1 LRKKRY
7 ERKERKM
14 KMKKVFAV
22 VLAGAMAASLAAC
35 GSSSSSDSSAASGSA
50 GSGDSSASGVATAA
64 STGDLAS
71 ADADLDYTAY
81 DLSGKTIGYVTINS
95 SAPWGG
101 RIGTEFAKYA
111 EEVGAKV
118 NSLDAQTDADKVTE
132 YAQQCIDQGVDAL
145 VIFGGDINANV
156 DIAKSAQEAGIPVF
170 MAALD
175 VADGGQQYV
184 AAVVGPD
191 QKQMCADIAEYVVEQ
206 NGTDTDYTVA
216 QISGVPF
223 LEDYIQ
229 REAGFQGYMADY
241 SNYTL
246 LESQYAYSSRDDAK
260 GFMQDILNSNPETN
274 IVMGYDDDLT
284 MGAVQAID
292 EAGKTGEIKVYSLT
306 GQKDAIQAV
315 IDGKME
321 LTVMNRA
328 DNIAKGLVS
337 TIGEYYNND
346 GTLSAYYYR
355 TPLTYITSENAA
367 DYLDQA
373 EF

>member
-1 LRKKRY
+1 MK
-7 ERKERKM
+7 
-14 KMKKVFAV
+14 KMKKVLTVA
-22 VLAGAMAASLAAC
+22 LAGAMAASLAAC
-35 GSSSSSDSSAASGSA
+35 GSSGSDDSSAASGSA
-50 GSGDSSASGVATAA
+50 ASSDTASASGAAVAA

-71 ADADLDYTAY
+71 ADADLNYSGY

-101 RIGTEFAKYA
+101 LIGTKFEEYA
-111 EEVGAKV
+111 TEVGAKV
-118 NSLDAQTDADKVTE
+118 NSLDAQTDVDKVTE
-132 YAQQCIDQGVDAL
+132 YSQQMIDSGVDAL
-145 VIFGGDINANV
+145 VIFGGDISANV
-156 DIAKSAQEAGIPVF
+156 DIAKSAQDAGIPVF

-191 QKQMCADIAEYVVEQ
+191 QYQMCADIAKYVVEQ
-206 NGTDTDYTVA
+206 NGEDTDYTVA
-216 QISGVPF
+216 QIDGVPF

-229 REAGFQGYMADY
+229 RTNGFNDY
-241 SNYTL
+241 IKDFSNYTM
-246 LESQYAYSSRDDAK
+246 LEPQYAYSSRDDAK
-260 GFMQDILNSNPETN
+260 GFMQDILNSNPETS
-274 IVMGYDDDLT
+274 IVIGYDDDLT
-284 MGAVQAID
+284 MGAVQAIE

-328 DNIAKGLVS
+328 DNISKGLVS
-337 TIGEYYNND
+337 AIGTYFDNGGSLD
-346 GTLSAYYYR
+346 AYYYR
-355 TPLTYITSENAA
+355 TPLTYITKDNAEE
-367 DYLDQA
+367 YLDQA

>member
-1 LRKKRY
+1 
-7 ERKERKM
+7 M

>member
-1 LRKKRY
+1 MK
-7 ERKERKM
+7 
-14 KMKKVFAV
+14 KMKKVLTVA
-22 VLAGAMAASLAAC
+22 LAGAMAASLAAC
-35 GSSSSSDSSAASGSA
+35 GSSGSDDSSAASGSA
-50 GSGDSSASGVATAA
+50 ASTETTSESGAADAAVA

-71 ADADLDYTAY
+71 ADAELDYSGC

-145 VIFGGDINANV
+145 VIFGGDISANV
-156 DIAKSAQEAGIPVF
+156 DIAKNAYDAGIPVF

-191 QKQMCADIAEYVVEQ
+191 QYQMCADIAKYVVEQ

-216 QISGVPF
+216 QIDGVPF

-229 REAGFQGYMADY
+229 RTNGFNDYIADY
-241 SNYTL
+241 SNYTM
-246 LESQYAYSSRDDAK
+246 LEPQYAYSSRDDAK

-284 MGAVQAID
+284 MGAVQAIE

-306 GQKDAIQAV
+306 GQADAIQAV

-321 LTVMNRA
+321 LTVLNRA
-328 DNIAKGLVS
+328 DNISKGLV
-337 TIGEYYNND
+337 TTMAQYFEND
-346 GTLSAYYYR
+346 GKLDAYYYR
-355 TPLTYITSENAA
+355 TPLTYITKDNAEE
-367 DYLDQA
+367 YLDQA